1 MCAAR
6 CIGGVLTAHVS
17 GDRMV
22 TGSDS
27 LRVYTSKVTLI
38 RGEHDSED
46 EGSDD
51 EHRGSDVEGRTL
63 DEELDA
69 AEGAAEAPPKR
80 KGSLERRQ
88 SRFEVDPWTLIW
100 ERRMAKPVYHL
111 KFSPDGNFFAAAGK
125 VRGHL
130 WASGLPP
137 A

>member
-1 MCAAR
+1 
-6 CIGGVLTAHVS
+6 
-17 GDRMV
+17 MV

-27 LRVYTSKVTLI
+27 LRVYTSKVTLV

-46 EGSDD
+46 EGSD
-51 EHRGSDVEGRTL
+51 EERDVEGRTL
-63 DEELDA
+63 EEEL
-69 AEGAAEAPPKR
+69 EAGEPAPATPTKR

-125 VRGHL
+125 VPYM
-130 WASGLPP
+130 GLLCALVRMSHIHALARVPRSWTGW
-137 A
+137 